1 MWIYYFERV
10 ITVIRKL
17 EWSQRN
23 VLAYE
28 ASGKMTE
35 EENERTLGEIKTA
48 IKEHGKVNIFVM
60 LPEMARPEAGAVDD
74 RLRFVKEHTKDIER
88 YAIVG
93 DQKKIKVISSI
104 ADKLIGID
112 IRYFSF
118 DEENKAKEWVLEKL
132 K

>member
-1 MWIYYFERV
+1 MWIYYLERM
-10 ITVIRKL
+10 ITMIRKL
-17 EWSQRN
+17 DWSQRN

-28 ASGKMTE
+28 AAGKMTE
-35 EENERTLGEIKTA
+35 EENERTLGELKVA
-48 IKEHGKVNIFVM
+48 IKEHGMVNILVR

-74 RLRFVKEHTKDIER
+74 RLRFVKEHINDIER

-93 DQKKIKVISSI
+93 DHKKIKVISSI

-112 IRYFSF
+112 IRYFSL
-118 DEENKAKEWVLEKL
+118 DEEKEAREWVLEKL

>member
-1 MWIYYFERV
+1 MTICYFERV
-10 ITVIRKL
+10 ITIIRKL

-35 EENERTLGEIKTA
+35 EENERTLGEIKAA
-48 IKEHGKVNIFVM
+48 IKEHGKVNIFVR

-74 RLRFVKEHTKDIER
+74 RLRFVKEHINDIER

-104 ADKLIGID
+104 ADKLIGIE

-118 DEENKAKEWVLEKL
+118 DEENEAREWVLEKL